1 MSDCFGIDI
10 SYFQR
15 GINLKKCKEEGIEF
29 VIIRSSFTNSKKEF
43 KKDSTFETHYNNAKE
58 NNLDVGVYHY
68 SKACSYEEG
77 RQEAINLYNNCLI
90 NKKFEYPICMDVEDE
105 CQANAGKER
114 VTDAIKGF
122 CETLENLGYY
132 VCVYANINYIE
143 NYMDYKELK
152 KLYDFWIAL
161 WNQKEPDVERY
172 NYGIWQFG
180 GETNK
185 IRSNKIAG
193 FVCDQNYSYRQYKDI
208 MIKNCLNG
216 YHEMDNDKNK
226 ISIGDKVIIKCAYA
240 SSSKSLIA
248 IHTAKTGSEC
258 YVTNI
263 YRGTRFPYQ
272 LGVKKDNISS
282 KYTIGFANENAIIKK

>member
-1 MSDCFGIDI
+1 MNSNFGIDI

-15 GINLKKCKEEGIEF
+15 GIDLKKCKEQGVEF
-29 VIIRSSFTNSKKEF
+29 VIIRASFTNSKKEF
-43 KKDSTFETHYNNAKE
+43 KKDSAFETHYNNAKE

-77 RQEAINLYNNCLI
+77 KQEAINLYNNCLI
-90 NKKFEYPICMDVEDE
+90 NKKFEYPICMDVEDK
-105 CQANAGKER
+105 CQAQAGREK

-143 NYMDYKELK
+143 NYMNYKELK
-152 KLYDFWIAL
+152 KLYDFWIAS
-161 WNQKEPDVERY
+161 WNEKEPNKSKY

-185 IRSNKIAG
+185 IRSNMIAG
-193 FVCDQNYSYRQYKDI
+193 YICDQNYSYKNYKSI
-208 MIKNCLNG
+208 MINKCLNG
-216 YHEMDNDKNK
+216 CHKVDDEESK
-226 ISIGDKVIIKCAYA
+226 ISIGDKVIITGAYA

-248 IHTAKTGSEC
+248 IHTAKTGEEC
-258 YVTNI
+258 YITNI
-263 YRGTRFPYQ
+263 YRGTKYPYQ

-282 KYTIGFANENAIIKK
+282 KNTIGFANENSIIKK